1 MAYAR
6 FSPTSDL
13 YVYPDES
20 GVAINVASRRPVFHP
35 DHPLPETTDG
45 TDDPSALREKYR
57 LLSEAYEY
65 AEFKPIGAGHDG
77 EGHHV
82 STGEEAARLVAE
94 LAETGYQVPDGLVEA
109 LREDE
114 DDSPVTEIAEAVGV
128 FRR

>member
-6 FSPTSDL
+6 FSPASDL

-65 AEFKPIGAGHDG
+65 AEFEPIGAGHDG
-77 EGHHV
+77 ENLHSSG
-82 STGEEAARLVAE
+82 GEEAARLITE
-94 LAETGYQVPDGLVEA
+94 LAEAGYQVPEGLIDA